1 MAQITLPTSIAI
13 EGIDGAGK
21 ATQAKML
28 QDALIARGIKSTIF
42 AFPQYKTPTGRIVK
56 AYLDGL
62 FGDPVKIHPALA
74 SNLYAIDRAAAR
86 SDIFAASVNGVVI
99 FDRFTG
105 SNLAHQGAKLSSG
118 ELEGFIEA
126 NDYIEHGLLG
136 LPKPALTVFLDL
148 DSSISVAN
156 TVARAAEDA
165 SRTTDGHETNAPYL
179 DRVRDTYRYLA
190 TTRGWKVVIA
200 DADGKM
206 RSQESIHQDVLS
218 EFLKAAR

>member
-1 MAQITLPTSIAI
+1 MKQLTLPLSIAI

-42 AFPQYKTPTGRIVK
+42 AFPRYDTPTGKIVK
-56 AYLDGL
+56 AYLDGQ
-62 FGDPVKIHPALA
+62 FGDPVEVHPALA
-74 SNLYAIDRAAAR
+74 SNLYSIDRVAAR
-86 SDIFAASVNGVVI
+86 SEIFTAGIDGVVI

-105 SNLAHQGAKLSSG
+105 SNLAHQGAKLNHA
-118 ELEGFIEA
+118 ELEGFFTV
-126 NDYIEHGLLG
+126 NDYIEHELFS
-136 LPKPALTVFLDL
+136 LPKPAVTVFLDL

-156 TVARAAEDA
+156 TVSRAEADA
-165 SRTTDGHETNAPYL
+165 SRSTDGHETNAPYL
-179 DRVRDTYRYLA
+179 ARVRDTYRHLA
-190 TTRGWKVVIA
+190 VTRGWKIVTA
-200 DADGKM
+200 DAGGEM